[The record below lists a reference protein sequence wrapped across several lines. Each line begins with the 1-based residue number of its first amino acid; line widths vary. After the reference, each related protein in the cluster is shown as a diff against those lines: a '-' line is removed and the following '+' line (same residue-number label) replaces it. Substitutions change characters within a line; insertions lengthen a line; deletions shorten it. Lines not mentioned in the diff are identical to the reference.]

1 MIFRVFSPKPWTI
14 VGCTRLSCLKFWIRH
29 VDSEW
34 GALTGYWFSWSFAPT
49 PLDTVPMAS
58 WSEEQ
63 LETVQMTW
71 QLSVRCLQ
79 VQVIHFLGID
89 RILRSG
95 HKTPSRL
102 TRLTQQ

>member
-1 MIFRVFSPKPWTI
+1 MTSGLFAKPRTI
-14 VGCTRLSCLKFWIRH
+14 VGCTRLSCLKSWIRH
-29 VDSEW
+29 AGSEW
-34 GALTGYWFSWSFAPT
+34 GALTGCWFSWSFAPT

-58 WSEEQ
+58 WSEEK

-89 RILRSG
+89 RVLWSG
-95 HKTPSRL
+95 RETPVASPG
-102 TRLTQQ
+102 